1 MFERMRNR
9 PRVSRLGG
17 LLLVV
22 VAALSIGCGR
32 SSEPPVPPPPLSVT
46 TPALS
51 DGTLGIAYNA
61 TVQATS
67 GVLPHTW
74 SVSGGALPDG
84 LTLDGSAGTIS
95 GTPTV
100 AALFTFTLQ
109 VTDAESESAT
119 QDYTVVIGAAGNP
132 QVQRVSV
139 ASDGT
144 PSNGSSGSAALSPD
158 GRFIAFTSFGNNLVP
173 NDINIVPDV
182 FLRDL
187 NPACN
192 PNVTARVSVASDGT
206 TEGNLASFAPAL
218 SALDPATNILFV
230 AYASNAT
237 NLVVNDTNSTRDI
250 FVTAVQVTDP
260 PTCTLVPIHTARV
273 SVGHL
278 LPNTPA
284 DVFSSITIGNS
295 QLVLTVDSLV
305 DQAVEIVSGL
315 GAGQIRN
322 ITTNDETTFTIDPA
336 WTTVPD
342 ATSVFRVNTQGNN
355 QSNLPTISADGA
367 FVAYHSN
374 ATNLVEAD
382 TNFAVDVFVTEI
394 NFSSGIITAVQ
405 TRRHNTFNTALAV
418 GIPDTTAEFFTATT
432 IGSSTLT
439 MTANAHVGRQAE
451 IVTGLGQGEFRL
463 ITANDA
469 TTLTV
474 TPAWAT
480 VPDATSVFR
489 ITTLSNQ
496 TADSASVSPTTIGN
510 SALTMTTDEHF
521 NRLVEIISGTG
532 TGQIRAITANDATTL
547 TVDPAWTT
555 DPNATSV
562 FRVDSQAAGASARAR
577 ISPDAAFIGFNTGA
591 AFPGEATTTPN
602 GVFIHERATRL
613 TTRVSI
619 ASDGTV
625 GDLASSISA
634 LEGTNA
640 RFVLFQS
647 LATNL
652 VSNDTNDV
660 ADIFLHDRS
669 TGATSRISLAN
680 DGSEADAGPDA
691 VAGVSG
697 GGQLVVFETAATN
710 LVADD
715 RNQVNDIFLRDLSN
729 STTRR
734 LSLGLDGI
742 NPNAESFDVTISQDG
757 STIAFT
763 SSASNLALN
772 DTNSTTDVFLTT
784 TGQLD
789 PPMIVLSRLPATRA
803 GAAYSAPLLT
813 VGGTPP
819 LTFSLSS
826 GSLPPGIFLDS
837 RSGRLVGMP
846 QRAGRFQFT
855 VAVMDADRPARLTR
869 RTFTLLVKGT
879 PEGNRPN

>member
-17 LLLVV
+17 FFLVV
-22 VAALSIGCGR
+22 VVALSVGCGGR
-32 SSEPPVPPPPLSVT
+32 DSTPPAPPPLTVAT
-46 TPALS
+46 LLLP
-51 DGTLGIAYNA
+51 DGTLGIAYSA
-61 TVQATS
+61 TVQANS
-67 GVLPHTW
+67 GILPHTW
-74 SVSGGALPDG
+74 SVSSGALPDG

-95 GTPTV
+95 GTPTMPTLLTLP
-100 AALFTFTLQ
+100 ALFTFTLQ
-109 VTDAESESAT
+109 VNDAESESAT

-144 PSNGSSGSAALSPD
+144 PSNSSSGSAALSPD
-158 GRFIAFTSFGNNLVP
+158 GRFIAFTSFGDNLVP
-173 NDINIVPDV
+173 NDTNIVPDV

-187 NPACN
+187 DPACN
-192 PNVTARVSVASDGT
+192 VNVTARVSVASDGT
-206 TEGNLASFAPAL
+206 TEGNLSSFAPAL
-218 SALDPATNILFV
+218 SALTPATNILFV
-230 AYASNAT
+230 AYSSDAT
-237 NLVVNDTNSTRDI
+237 NLVANDTNSTRDI
-250 FVTAVQVTDP
+250 LVTAVQVADP
-260 PTCTLVPIHTARV
+260 PSCALTPIHTARV
-273 SVGHL
+273 SVAS
-278 LPNTPA
+278 N
-284 DVFSSITIGNS
+284 
-295 QLVLTVDSLV
+295 
-305 DQAVEIVSGL
+305 
-315 GAGQIRN
+315 GAEG
-322 ITTNDETTFTIDPA
+322 D
-336 WTTVPD
+336 
-342 ATSVFRVNTQGNN
+342 N

-382 TNFAVDVFVTEI
+382 TNFAADIFVTEI

-432 IGSSTLT
+432 IGSSMLN
-439 MTANAHVGRQAE
+439 MTTDEHVGRQAE
-451 IVTGLGQGEFRL
+451 IVTGTGQGEFRL

-489 ITTLSNQ
+489 ITTLNNQ
-496 TADSASVSPTTIGN
+496 TADSASVSSTTIGN
-510 SALTMTTDEHF
+510 SALTMTTDEHI
-521 NRLVEIISGTG
+521 NRVVEIILNTG
-532 TGQIRAITANDATTL
+532 AGQIRAITANDATTL

-555 DPNATSV
+555 DPDATSV
-562 FRVDSQAAGASARAR
+562 FRVDSQAAGVSARAR
-577 ISPDAAFIGFNTGA
+577 ISSDASFVGFNTSA

-602 GVFIHERATRL
+602 GVFVQERATGV

-640 RFVLFQS
+640 NFVLFQS
-647 LATNL
+647 QATNL

-660 ADIFLHDRS
+660 ADLFLHDRS
-669 TGATSRISLAN
+669 TGATSRVSLAN
-680 DGSEADAGPDA
+680 DGNEADAGPDT
-691 VAGVSG
+691 VAGLSG
-697 GGQLVVFETAATN
+697 GGQLVVFESAAN
-710 LVADD
+710 LVPDD

-742 NPNAESFDVTISQDG
+742 NPNAQSFDVAISQDG

-763 SSASNLALN
+763 SSASNLVLN

-803 GAAYSAPLLT
+803 GTAYSAPLLT

-879 PEGNRPN
+879 PAGN

>member
-46 TPALS
+46 TPVLS

-109 VTDAESESAT
+109 VNDAESESAT

-158 GRFIAFTSFGNNLVP
+158 GRFIAFTSFGDNLVP
-173 NDINIVPDV
+173 NDTNIVPDV

-187 NPACN
+187 SSACN
-192 PNVTARVSVASDGT
+192 VNVTARVSVASDGT

-218 SALDPATNILFV
+218 SALDSATNILFV
-230 AYASNAT
+230 AYASDAT
-237 NLVVNDTNSTRDI
+237 NLVANDTNSTRDI

-260 PTCTLVPIHTARV
+260 PTCTLTPIHTARV

-305 DQAVEIVSGL
+305 DQAVEIVSGT
-315 GAGQIRN
+315 GAGQIRD
-322 ITTNDETTFTIDPA
+322 ITANDETTFTVDPA

-382 TNFAVDVFVTEI
+382 TNFAVDIFVTEI
-394 NFSSGIITAVQ
+394 NFSGGIITAVQ

-418 GIPDTTAEFFTATT
+418 GIPDTTADIFSATT

-439 MTANAHVGRQAE
+439 MTANAHVNRQAE

-496 TADSASVSPTTIGN
+496 TADSFSPTTIGN
-510 SALTMTTDEHF
+510 SALTMTTDEHIG
-521 NRLVEIISGTG
+521 RVVEIIANTG
-532 TGQIRAITANDATTL
+532 AGQIRAITANDATTL

-555 DPNATSV
+555 DPDATSV
-562 FRVDSQAAGASARAR
+562 FRVDSQAAGGSARAR
-577 ISPDAAFIGFNTGA
+577 ISSDAAFIGFNA
-591 AFPGEATTTPN
+591 ARFFDGENTTIPD
-602 GVFIHERATRL
+602 GVFVHERATRL

-640 RFVLFQS
+640 KFVLFQS

-669 TGATSRISLAN
+669 TGATSQVSLAS

-710 LVADD
+710 LVAND
-715 RNQVNDIFLRDLSN
+715 RNLVNDIFLRDLSN

-742 NPNAESFDVTISQDG
+742 NPNAESFDAAISQDG

-772 DTNSTTDVFLTT
+772 DTNSTTDVFLIT

-879 PEGNRPN
+879 PGGNRPN

>member
-9 PRVSRLGG
+9 PRVPRLGG
-17 LLLVV
+17 LFLV
-22 VAALSIGCGR
+22 VAAALSVGCGR
-32 SSEPPVPPPPLSVT
+32 SSEPPAPPPPLSVT
-46 TPALS
+46 TLVLP
-51 DGTLGIAYNA
+51 DGTLGITYNA
-61 TVQATS
+61 TVQAAS
-67 GVLPHTW
+67 GILPHTW
-74 SVSGGALPDG
+74 SLASGSGALPDG

-95 GTPTV
+95 GTPTMP
-100 AALFTFTLQ
+100 ALFTFTLQ
-109 VTDAESESAT
+109 VNDAATESAT
-119 QDYTVVIGAAGNP
+119 QDYTVRIGVAGNP

-139 ASDGT
+139 ASDG
-144 PSNGSSGSAALSPD
+144 SSGSAALSPD
-158 GRFIAFTSFGNNLVP
+158 GRFVAFSSFGDNLVP
-173 NDINIVPDV
+173 NDTNIVPDI

-187 NPACN
+187 DPACN
-192 PNVTARVSVASDGT
+192 LNVTARVSLASDGT

-230 AYASNAT
+230 AYSSDAT
-237 NLVVNDTNSTRDI
+237 NLVANDINSTRDI
-250 FVTAVQVTDP
+250 FVTAVQVAVP
-260 PTCTLVPIHTARV
+260 PSCTLTPIHTARV
-273 SVGHL
+273 SVASAGTEG
-278 LPNTPA
+278 NGQ
-284 DVFSSITIGNS
+284 SS
-295 QLVLTVDSLV
+295 
-305 DQAVEIVSGL
+305 
-315 GAGQIRN
+315 
-322 ITTNDETTFTIDPA
+322 
-336 WTTVPD
+336 
-342 ATSVFRVNTQGNN
+342 
-355 QSNLPTISADGA
+355 LPTISADGA

-374 ATNLVEAD
+374 ASNLVEAD
-382 TNFAVDVFVTEI
+382 TNLAADIFVTEI
-394 NFSSGIITAVQ
+394 NFSSGIITPVQ

-418 GIPDTTAEFFTATT
+418 GIPDTTADIFSATT
-432 IGSSTLT
+432 IGSSMLN
-439 MTANAHVGRQAE
+439 MTTDEHVGRQAE
-451 IVTGLGQGEFRL
+451 IVTGTGQGEFRL
-463 ITANDA
+463 IISNTA

-474 TPAWAT
+474 NPAWAT

-489 ITTLSNQ
+489 ITSLSNQ
-496 TADSASVSPTTIGN
+496 TADSFSPTTIGN
-510 SALTMTTDEHF
+510 SALTMTTDEHI

-532 TGQIRAITANDATTL
+532 AGQIRAITANDATTL

-555 DPNATSV
+555 DPDATSI
-562 FRVDSQAAGASARAR
+562 FRVDSQAAGVSARAR
-577 ISPDAAFIGFNTGA
+577 ISSDASFIGFNTGA
-591 AFPGEATTTPN
+591 AFSGEATTTPN
-602 GVFIHERATRL
+602 GVFVHERATRL

-640 RFVLFQS
+640 KFVLFQS
-647 LATNL
+647 QATNL

-660 ADIFLHDRS
+660 VDLFLHDRS
-669 TGATSRISLAN
+669 TGATSRVSLAN
-680 DGSEADAGPDA
+680 DGSEADAGPDT
-691 VAGVSG
+691 VAGLSG
-697 GGQLVVFETAATN
+697 GGQLVVFESAATN
-710 LVADD
+710 LVTDD

-742 NPNAESFDVTISQDG
+742 NPNAESFDVAISQDG

-763 SSASNLALN
+763 SNASNLVLN

-803 GAAYSAPLLT
+803 GTAYSAHLLT

-879 PEGNRPN
+879 PEGN

>member
-1 MFERMRNR
+1 
-9 PRVSRLGG
+9 VSRLGG
-17 LLLVV
+17 LFLVLA
-22 VAALSIGCGR
+22 AALSVGCGR
-32 SSEPPVPPPPLSVT
+32 SSEPPTPPPPLSVT
-46 TPALS
+46 TPALP

-74 SVSGGALPDG
+74 NVSGGALPDG

-100 AALFTFTLQ
+100 ANTFTFTLQ

-119 QDYTVVIGAAGNP
+119 QDFTVVIGAAGNP

-144 PSNGSSGSAALSPD
+144 PSNSSSGSAALSPD
-158 GRFIAFTSFGNNLVP
+158 GRFIAFTSFGDNLVP
-173 NDINIVPDV
+173 NDTNIVPDI

-192 PNVTARVSVASDGT
+192 LNVTARVSLASNGT

-230 AYASNAT
+230 AYSSDAT
-237 NLVVNDTNSTRDI
+237 NLVANDTNSTRDI
-250 FVTAVQVTDP
+250 FVTAVRVTDP
-260 PTCTLVPIHTARV
+260 PTCTLTPIHTARV
-273 SVGHL
+273 SVASDG
-278 LPNTPA
+278 
-284 DVFSSITIGNS
+284 
-295 QLVLTVDSLV
+295 
-305 DQAVEIVSGL
+305 
-315 GAGQIRN
+315 
-322 ITTNDETTFTIDPA
+322 TTE
-336 WTTVPD
+336 
-342 ATSVFRVNTQGNN
+342 GNN
-355 QSNLPTISADGA
+355 QSSLPTISADGA

-382 TNFAVDVFVTEI
+382 TNFAADIFVTEI
-394 NFSSGIITAVQ
+394 NFSGGIITPGE

-418 GIPDTTAEFFTATT
+418 GIPNTTADIDFSSTT
-432 IGSSTLT
+432 IGNSTLM
-439 MTANAHVGRQAE
+439 MTTNAHVGRQAE
-451 IVTGLGQGEFRL
+451 IVTGTGEGQSRL

-496 TADSASVSPTTIGN
+496 TADSASVSSTTIGN
-510 SALTMTTDEHF
+510 SALTMTTDEHIG
-521 NRLVEIISGTG
+521 RVVEIIANTG
-532 TGQIRAITANDATTL
+532 AGQIRAITANDATTL

-555 DPNATSV
+555 DPDATSV
-562 FRVDSQAAGASARAR
+562 FRVDSQAAGVSARAR
-577 ISPDAAFIGFNTGA
+577 ISPDAAFIGFNTSA

-602 GVFIHERATRL
+602 GVFVHERATRL

-634 LEGTNA
+634 LEGTNT

-710 LVADD
+710 LVPDD

-742 NPNAESFDVTISQDG
+742 NPNAESFDVAISQDG

-803 GAAYSAPLLT
+803 GAAYSASLLT

-837 RSGRLVGMP
+837 RNGRLVGMP

-869 RTFTLLVKGT
+869 RTFTLLVKKT
-879 PEGNRPN
+879 PQGN

>member
-17 LLLVV
+17 LFLVV
-22 VAALSIGCGR
+22 VAALSVGCGR
-32 SSEPPVPPPPLSVT
+32 SSEPPAPPPPLTVAT
-46 TPALS
+46 LQLP

-74 SVSGGALPDG
+74 SVSGGALPAG
-84 LTLDGSAGTIS
+84 LTLDGSTGTIS

-100 AALFTFTLQ
+100 AATFTFTLQ
-109 VTDAESESAT
+109 VNDAGTESAT
-119 QDYTVVIGAAGNP
+119 QDYTVVIGATGNP
-132 QVQRVSV
+132 QMLRVSV

-144 PSNGSSGSAALSPD
+144 PSNSSSGSAALSPD
-158 GRFIAFTSFGNNLVP
+158 GRFIAFSSFGDNLVP
-173 NDINIVPDV
+173 NDTNIVPDI

-187 NPACN
+187 DPACN
-192 PNVTARVSVASDGT
+192 PNVTERVSLAFDGT

-218 SALDPATNILFV
+218 SALDSATNILFV
-230 AYASNAT
+230 AYSSNAT
-237 NLVVNDTNSTRDI
+237 NLVANDTNSTRDI

-260 PTCTLVPIHTARV
+260 PNCTLVPIHTARV
-273 SVGHL
+273 SVASAG
-278 LPNTPA
+278 TEG
-284 DVFSSITIGNS
+284 DGQSS
-295 QLVLTVDSLV
+295 
-305 DQAVEIVSGL
+305 
-315 GAGQIRN
+315 
-322 ITTNDETTFTIDPA
+322 
-336 WTTVPD
+336 
-342 ATSVFRVNTQGNN
+342 
-355 QSNLPTISADGA
+355 LPTISADGA

-382 TNFAVDVFVTEI
+382 TNFAADIFVTEI
-394 NFSSGIITAVQ
+394 NFSSGIITPVQ

-418 GIPDTTAEFFTATT
+418 GIPDTTADIFSATT
-432 IGSSTLT
+432 IGSSSLA
-439 MTANAHVGRQAE
+439 MTANAHVGRRAE

-463 ITANDA
+463 IISNTA

-489 ITTLSNQ
+489 VTTLNDQ
-496 TADSASVSPTTIGN
+496 TADSASVSSTTIGN
-510 SALTMTTDEHF
+510 SALTMTTDEHI
-521 NRLVEIISGTG
+521 NRVVEIISGTG

-555 DPNATSV
+555 DPDATSV
-562 FRVDSQAAGASARAR
+562 FRVDSQAAGVSARAR
-577 ISPDAAFIGFNTGA
+577 ISPDASFVGFNTGA

-602 GVFIHERATRL
+602 GVFVQERATGL

-640 RFVLFQS
+640 KFVLFQS
-647 LATNL
+647 QATNL
-652 VSNDTNDV
+652 VASDTNDV
-660 ADIFLHDRS
+660 ADLFLHDRS
-669 TGATSRISLAN
+669 TGATSRVSLAN
-680 DGSEADAGPDA
+680 DGSEADAGPDT
-691 VAGVSG
+691 VAGLSG
-697 GGQLVVFETAATN
+697 DGRLVVFESSATN

-715 RNQVNDIFLRDLSN
+715 RNQVNDIFVHDRMDSE
-729 STTRR
+729 TRR
-734 LSLGLDGI
+734 RSLGLDGI
-742 NPNAESFDVTISQDG
+742 NPNQESFDVAISQDG

-763 SSASNLALN
+763 SSASNLVLN
-772 DTNSTTDVFLTT
+772 DTNSATDVFLVRTAS
-784 TGQLD
+784 LV
-789 PPMIVLSRLPATRA
+789 PPLIVVSHLPAAR
-803 GAAYSAPLLT
+803 GDSAYDASLLT

-879 PEGNRPN
+879 PEGN